1 MLEEI
6 EELIKFIQIEYGKIT
21 NNWEHSTYY
30 EKINLKNNQVY
41 EVIENKLILDTI
53 IKYREFISEN
63 NIDLMMDFKKFNS
76 NNATVNSRTKAKNSI
91 EFKIKNYIDNHENG
105 KVPINKC
112 FNDLFGIR
120 TICNTDI
127 SFDEIFNLID
137 TKYDNLKCIDS
148 SIKKNIKLHMY
159 TLKKIIL
166 VFNGNYKY
174 GTKKMR
180 III

>member
-6 EELIKFIQIEYGKIT
+6 EELIKFIQIEYEKIT

-63 NIDLMMDFKKFNS
+63 NIDLMMEFKKFNS

-91 EFKIKNYIDNHENG
+91 EFKIK
-105 KVPINKC
+105 
-112 FNDLFGIR
+112 
-120 TICNTDI
+120 
-127 SFDEIFNLID
+127 
-137 TKYDNLKCIDS
+137 
-148 SIKKNIKLHMY
+148 KL
-159 TLKKIIL
+159 
-166 VFNGNYKY
+166 Y
-174 GTKKMR
+174 GQS
-180 III
+180 

>member
-6 EELIKFIQIEYGKIT
+6 EELIKFIQIEYGK
-21 NNWEHSTYY
+21 
-30 EKINLKNNQVY
+30 
-41 EVIENKLILDTI
+41 
-53 IKYREFISEN
+53 
-63 NIDLMMDFKKFNS
+63 
-76 NNATVNSRTKAKNSI
+76 
-91 EFKIKNYIDNHENG
+91 
-105 KVPINKC
+105 VPINKC

-120 TICNTDI
+120 IICNTDI

-148 SIKKNIKLHMY
+148 SNIKLHIY

-174 GTKKMR
+174 GTKRMR